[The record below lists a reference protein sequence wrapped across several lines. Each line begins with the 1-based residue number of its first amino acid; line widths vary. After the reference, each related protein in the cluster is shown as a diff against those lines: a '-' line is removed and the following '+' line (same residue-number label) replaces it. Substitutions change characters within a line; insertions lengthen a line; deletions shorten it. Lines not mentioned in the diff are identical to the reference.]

1 MSEKN
6 EIKFEDALN
15 RLEQIVSKLES
26 GQMPL
31 EESMAAFEE
40 GMKLKKLCEDKL
52 GAAEK
57 KIEKLVKNAD
67 GSHEWSDVTASMQQ
81 QPQ

>member
-6 EIKFEDALN
+6 EIKFEDALS

-52 GAAEK
+52 STAEK

-67 GSHEWSDVTASMQQ
+67 GTHEWSDVTATMQQ